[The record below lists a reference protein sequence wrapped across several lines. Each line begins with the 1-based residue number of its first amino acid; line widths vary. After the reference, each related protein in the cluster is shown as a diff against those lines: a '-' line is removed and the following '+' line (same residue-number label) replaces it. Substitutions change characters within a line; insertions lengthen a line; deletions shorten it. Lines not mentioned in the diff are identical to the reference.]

1 MTSDLKSF
9 DPSRTWEKGWYE
21 VNSKKFFLKI
31 FAAVCIFGLMA
42 CAHSD
47 ITPAGEETREVP
59 AAGGIQF
66 DYADSASLLVI
77 SPVEKEVLTL
87 KNFQVGTGRNRMLIV
102 GVQAEEGGKEN
113 IDDMVIS
120 SITCGGRALALIPG
134 SEVQLSSMW
143 RGKEYF
149 LKVSLYYL
157 INPPSGKHDITV
169 TFAGPVTSAN
179 VGAISLF
186 NTAQAA
192 PGNLVTGKQ
201 DNQKKISTRITTI
214 NDGAWVVD
222 IVGGG
227 HKSKLSPRSK
237 GHVQRFNS
245 QESSGGK
252 SSLVGGTLPVLSAGE
267 VTLRWA
273 QSRRLINRLAHVAVE
288 IAPHK

>member
-1 MTSDLKSF
+1 M
-9 DPSRTWEKGWYE
+9 
-21 VNSKKFFLKI
+21 NSKKIFLKI
-31 FAAVCIFGLMA
+31 IAAICVFGLMA
-42 CAHSD
+42 CAHSNV
-47 ITPAGEETREVP
+47 TPQAEETKELPVAGE
-59 AAGGIQF
+59 IQF

-87 KNFQVGTGRNRMLIV
+87 KNFQVGTGRNRMLIA
-102 GVQAEEGGKEN
+102 GVQVEEGGKEN
-113 IDDMVIS
+113 IGDMVIS
-120 SITCGGRALALIPG
+120 SITCGGRALTLIPG

-186 NTAQAA
+186 NTMQVA
-192 PGNLVTGKQ
+192 PENLVTGTQ
-201 DNQKKISTRITTI
+201 DNKKAISTRIAI
-214 NDGAWVVD
+214 KNDGAWVVD
-222 IVGGG
+222 IVGCG
-227 HKSKLSPRSK
+227 HKSKLRPRGK

-245 QESSGGK
+245 QESTGGK
-252 SSLVGGTLPVLSAGE
+252 SSLVGGTLSVLSAGE

-273 QSRRLINRLAHVAVE
+273 QSRRMINRLAHVAVE